1 MGIHEDNRYK
11 SESQKTALRSV
22 DILGL
27 GTGPELQKKLKY
39 AEDVSSGTIF
49 GRELVNSPANV
60 VTPVVLEQEA
70 SKIASAYS
78 DVLTA
83 KILMNAAQCK
93 ELKMGS
99 YLAVAAASA
108 NLPHFIHL
116 CYKPPSRPVNAKLAL
131 V

>member
-1 MGIHEDNRYK
+1 MYK

-27 GTGPELQKKLKY
+27 GAGLDLQKKLK
-39 AEDVSSGTIF
+39 
-49 GRELVNSPANV
+49 GR
-60 VTPVVLEQEA
+60 VLAQEA
-70 SKIASAYS
+70 SETASEYS
-78 DVLTA
+78 DVLRE
-83 KILMNAAQCK
+83 KILNAEQCK
-93 ELKMGS
+93 ELKMGP

-116 CYKPPSRPVNAKLAL
+116 CYKPASGPVNAKLAL